1 MQQSNNIRYKSTMT
15 GNSYC
20 RTTTLVLDIYFA
32 DNFFDLNIALNV
44 GLQCGIITFTEV
56 NDMNIFL

>member
-1 MQQSNNIRYKSTMT
+1 M
-15 GNSYC
+15 
-20 RTTTLVLDIYFA
+20 TTLVLDIYFA
-32 DNFFDLNIALNV
+32 DNNFFDLNIALNV

>member
-1 MQQSNNIRYKSTMT
+1 MT